1 MTNDWEAER
10 QEWLASMSAARNRPV
25 LVETFWDKIAVKLG
39 LFKRLTAENKNLR
52 EKLAEMDRACQ
63 VAGRYGLAAMG
74 QEDLIAR
81 IQTFID
87 LGKDDAGQY
96 IAYVRLQKQHT
107 GYTKLVD
114 ERDAWKRA
122 YEAVAEDWNNF
133 IEPRYRD
140 ATAFV
145 DSKLKPKP

>member
-1 MTNDWEAER
+1 MSEAEH
-10 QEWLASMSAARNRPV
+10 QEWLARLSAGRNRPV

-74 QEDLIAR
+74 QDDLIAR
-81 IQTFID
+81 IQTFIGE
-87 LGKDDAGQY
+87 GKDGTGQY
-96 IAYVRLQKQHT
+96 LAYIRSQKT
-107 GYTKLVD
+107 GTTFAKLTE

-122 YEAVAEDWNNF
+122 YEAVAEDWDNF

-145 DSKLKPKP
+145 DSALKPKP